1 MGSTGKKAW
10 TIGPVSLSNKDDG
23 DKIDRGK
30 KASIDEKQCFD
41 WLETKEPNTV
51 IYVSFGSYGRLRPPQ
66 MEELGTALEGS
77 GNPFIWVV
85 KAEDALPERFEEE
98 PITERWMV
106 IRGWAPQVAILSRR
120 EIGGFVTHCGWNST
134 IEGLCAG
141 VAMVTWPLFADQFL
155 NERLVFD
162 VLRVGVSVG
171 VERTTGWVGEEAA
184 GGEVV
189 EREPIGMALE
199 RLMDGGDGGGER
211 RERAREFGE
220 LARKAME
227 VGGSS
232 YVNLTGVIEDVL
244 KYKSMENVEENGHDD
259 ML

>member
-1 MGSTGKKAW
+1 M
-10 TIGPVSLSNKDDG
+10 IGPVSLSNKDDG
-23 DKIDRGK
+23 DKINRGK

-41 WLETKEPNTV
+41 WLETKEPNSV
-51 IYVSFGSYGRLRPPQ
+51 VYVSFGSIGKLRPPQ
-66 MEELGTALEGS
+66 MEELGSALDGS
-77 GNPFIWVV
+77 RHHFIWVV
-85 KAEDALPERFEEE
+85 KARDALPKKFEEE
-98 PITERWMV
+98 PTTEKWMV
-106 IRGWAPQVAILSRR
+106 IRGWAPQLAILSRR

-141 VAMVTWPLFADQFL
+141 VPMVTWPLLGEQFL
-155 NERLVFD
+155 NEKLVVD

-171 VERTTGWVGEEAA
+171 VQRPCGWVGEEA
-184 GGEVV
+184 GGEGVG
-189 EREPIGMALE
+189 REEIGMALE
-199 RLMDGGDGGGER
+199 RLMDGGDAGGER

-227 VGGSS
+227 AGGSS

-244 KYKSMENVEENGHDD
+244 KFKSMENVEENGHDD